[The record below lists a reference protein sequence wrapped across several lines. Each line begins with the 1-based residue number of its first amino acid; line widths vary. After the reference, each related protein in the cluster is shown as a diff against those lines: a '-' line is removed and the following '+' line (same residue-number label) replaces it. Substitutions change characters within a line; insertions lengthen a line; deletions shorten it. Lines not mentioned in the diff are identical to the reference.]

1 MVDSPLDKRQYTCA
15 LSKLALRI
23 LCHSTFAYV
32 FRIHHR
38 RDDTHSYFLQQ
49 VCPLPPCVL
58 AHIRVY
64 VYIPIGIYLFDRLV
78 RTARYI
84 FHNIRPGKATLI
96 DYDDVTKIQVRSSR
110 ITSWR
115 PGQHVLLCLPGIA
128 FGQSH
133 PATIASVPTSHNG
146 DLVFFLRAHKGFT
159 KKVLQYATKPTE
171 KSGAEKLNDSGQ
183 TFLALIDGPYGG
195 SHSDFAAFDTLVLIA
210 GSTGVTFTLSI
221 LLDIAH
227 RASLQKLPIRK
238 ILFVWVMKN
247 IRCKEWVEAEISAAA
262 AKLYGVG
269 IDTDVQL
276 FITCDTLLTEETG
289 KCTGCECTTFPCCCT
304 DTKLADPDRIEE
316 IGQTSSETPIQ
327 RQISLCSARPDFNGL
342 LGKCLDEAQGETAV
356 TVCGPLGMS
365 SAVRWTV
372 AAASDARA
380 VQKGSSA
387 EGIYLHV
394 ECFGW

>member
-1 MVDSPLDKRQYTCA
+1 MSAIPFCSSYICSSSIYSCSP
-15 LSKLALRI
+15 
-23 LCHSTFAYV
+23 TF
-32 FRIHHR
+32 
-38 RDDTHSYFLQQ
+38 
-49 VCPLPPCVL
+49 

-84 FHNIRPGKATLI
+84 FHNISPGRATLTG
-96 DYDDVTKIQVRSSR
+96 YDDVTKIQVRSSR

-115 PGQHVLLCLPGIA
+115 PGQHVLICLPGIA

-133 PATIASVPTSHNG
+133 PATIASVPTSHNR

-159 KKVLQYATKPTE
+159 KKVLQYATKPKIDQE
-171 KSGAEKLNDSGQ
+171 KSPDPGDIQQQA
-183 TFLALIDGPYGG
+183 FLALIDGPYGG
-195 SHSDFAAFDTLVLIA
+195 SHSDFAAFDTLVLVA
-210 GSTGVTFTLSI
+210 GATGVTFTHSI

-227 RASLQKLPIRK
+227 RASSQKLPLRK

-262 AKLYGVG
+262 KKLYSVG

-276 FITCDTLLTEETG
+276 FITCDTLLTEEAC
-289 KCTGCECTTFPCCCT
+289 KSSECKCTTFPCCCT
-304 DTKLADPDRIEE
+304 DMKLADPDRIEE
-316 IGQTSSETPIQ
+316 IGEPSSETAT
-327 RQISLCSARPDFNGL
+327 RQLSLCSARPDFNGL

-356 TVCGPLGMS
+356 AVCGPLGMS

-380 VQKGSSA
+380 VHKGSSA